1 MAVASV
7 KRLTPEHREKLTK
20 VCKTYGLED
29 GETVA
34 RYRFLA
40 QTNLFFLCKLLEKYK
55 DTTDREYV
63 FTDGTVHNTHEEICN
78 DFFVRK
84 NPTFKTFKEFAIQY
98 IDKKE
103 RLLLV
108 PRGGFKSSIDMAD
121 CVQWIIC
128 FPEITILVLT
138 GVLKLANDF
147 VGEIKGHF
155 TLEEGGT
162 TDIFGKK
169 QLRPR
174 RMNDGTL
181 SLFQV
186 LFPEHC
192 IPADEGKSSEYQT
205 PAVGM
210 VEKEPTVFAAS
221 IEQNLAGWHV
231 CIQKLDDVVTEENS
245 QTVDRMKNINKKVS
259 IDRAILHPFGFYDKI
274 GTWYDSEDTYGQDIR
289 NRDKYLIEGED
300 FPMKVYIRAAWWAN
314 DAAKKLGKIDDEM
327 LETDYELWFNEPGNP
342 HSLDYKKLHDL
353 RKTDPWFAIKY
364 LNDPTQM
371 HVIKFPKELLVRRT
385 VNAMELPSTG
395 MIVTC
400 VDTAYST
407 KSWADYTVILTA
419 LIYGGRFYII
429 DMKRGKYNEYEL
441 PQMIAATALQ
451 WRPKRICIEES
462 GAIKYIQR
470 EVYREMDKLKVRVPI
485 ELVPLGQGSKL
496 NSKKVK
502 AGPVLRFLG
511 DDRLRFINTCPGLND
526 LYDEMSKFGT
536 AASTHDDIVDAMSIL
551 VNQFSDY
558 ADIEGKMTSAA
569 HDFVPDMKGKSFY
582 DQTYGDG
589 KYAKYNA
596 HNAALEFP
604 DMAPSELAQQAA
616 MDAAEAANDPLN
628 DLFS

>member
-616 MDAAEAANDPLN
+616 QEAYEATQDPLGE
-628 DLFS
+628 LFS

>member
-1 MAVASV
+1 
-7 KRLTPEHREKLTK
+7 
-20 VCKTYGLED
+20 
-29 GETVA
+29 
-34 RYRFLA
+34 
-40 QTNLFFLCKLLEKYK
+40 
-55 DTTDREYV
+55 
-63 FTDGTVHNTHEEICN
+63 
-78 DFFVRK
+78 
-84 NPTFKTFKEFAIQY
+84 
-98 IDKKE
+98 
-103 RLLLV
+103 
-108 PRGGFKSSIDMAD
+108 
-121 CVQWIIC
+121 
-128 FPEITILVLT
+128 
-138 GVLKLANDF
+138 
-147 VGEIKGHF
+147 
-155 TLEEGGT
+155 
-162 TDIFGKK
+162 
-169 QLRPR
+169 
-174 RMNDGTL
+174 
-181 SLFQV
+181 
-186 LFPEHC
+186 
-192 IPADEGKSSEYQT
+192 
-205 PAVGM
+205 
-210 VEKEPTVFAAS
+210 VFAAS